1 MNYKFDVIPNLKDLI
16 NLYSKSN
23 LRNYIEDDNKLMEAF
38 NNSQIIITVWKETEL
53 VGLLR
58 AITDYNFILYVQDI
72 IVLPEYQC
80 LGIGT
85 NLLNIIKEKYS
96 NINQLILIAD
106 NDKFLEKF
114 YTKNNLIKLT
124 NYSINSYGKIL
135 WFIWI

>member
-1 MNYKFDVIPNLKDLI
+1 MNYKFDVIPSSKDLV

-23 LRNYIEDDNKLMEAF
+23 WPNYIEDDNKLMNAF
-38 NNSQIIITVWKETEL
+38 KNSQIIITVWKDTEL
-53 VGLLR
+53 IGLLR

-85 NLLNIIKEKYS
+85 NLLNMIKEKYS
-96 NINQLILIAD
+96 NINQLIIIAD

-114 YTKNNLIKLT
+114 YKKNNLLNLN
-124 NYSINSYGKIL
+124 NYNINSYGKIL
-135 WFIWI
+135 

>member
-135 WFIWI
+135 

>member
-1 MNYKFDVIPNLKDLI
+1 MNYKFDVIPSLSDLK
-16 NLYSKSN
+16 NLYFKSSWSK
-23 LRNYIEDDNKLMEAF
+23 YTKDDNKLMDAF
-38 NNSQIIITVWKETEL
+38 KNSQILITVWKDNVL

-106 NDKFLEKF
+106 NNKFLEQF
-114 YTKNNLIKLT
+114 YTKNNLLNLN

-135 WFIWI
+135 

>member
-1 MNYKFDVIPNLKDLI
+1 MNYKFNVIPSLEDLI

-23 LRNYIEDDNKLMEAF
+23 WRNYIEGNNKLIEAF
-38 NNSQIIITVWKETEL
+38 KNSQIVITAWKENEL

-96 NINQLILIAD
+96 NINKLILIAD
-106 NDKFLEKF
+106 NNKFLEKF
-114 YTKNNLIKLT
+114 YKKNNLLNLS
-124 NYSINSYGKIL
+124 NYNINSYGKIL
-135 WFIWI
+135 

>member
-1 MNYKFDVIPNLKDLI
+1 MNYKFDVIPSLKDLI

-23 LRNYIEDDNKLMEAF
+23 IEDYNKLMDAF
-38 NNSQIIITVWKETEL
+38 KSSQIIITAWKENEL
-53 VGLLR
+53 VGILR

-114 YTKNNLIKLT
+114 YIKNNLLNLN

-135 WFIWI
+135 

>member
-1 MNYKFDVIPNLKDLI
+1 MNYKFDVIPSLSDLK
-16 NLYSKSN
+16 NLYFKSSWS
-23 LRNYIEDDNKLMEAF
+23 NYTKDDNKLMEAF
-38 NNSQIIITVWKETEL
+38 KNSQILITVWKDNVL

-85 NLLNIIKEKYS
+85 NLLNIVKEKYS

-106 NDKFLEKF
+106 NDKILEKF
-114 YTKNNLIKLT
+114 YNKNNLLNLN

-135 WFIWI
+135 